1 MAAFRYLGATISSL
15 DKESAEVIASAIIF
29 TNPTIME
36 FNYRTSLYD
45 VAKRYRQIK
54 SIDDAANI
62 MVVKINDEITT
73 SKKAILSSIFKARF
87 TYADLLALSVS
98 STPVIEDSMYI
109 ESGLDVEDA
118 KKLVPEWY
126 EIVNTRTTIRL
137 RKSDD
142 LVSSS

>member
-15 DKESAEVIASAIIF
+15 DKEGAEVIASAVIF

-73 SKKAILSSIFKARF
+73 NKKALLSSVVKARF

-98 STPVIEDSMYI
+98 STPVIEDAMYI
-109 ESGLDVEDA
+109 ESGLDVEDV

-126 EIVNTRTTIRL
+126 EIVNTRTTVKL

-142 LVSSS
+142 LVSTS